1 MHAAWYNKR
10 NMSRFFSLLAALL
23 IAFLPLASVHAE
35 GDLGLTPVIIS
46 EKAKS
51 RDISK
56 QTLTLTNTSER
67 KLNLFPTV
75 HDVSA
80 KEGDQGFEL
89 AGDSG
94 ERSTSLANWIELS
107 RGVIELGPGEEKIIP
122 FVIRVNLAAE
132 PGMYHAKIF
141 FSEGS
146 TRTDAEALPPLGEVL
161 VTIEVL
167 PDIKEVLQL
176 NKFFTDSIF
185 LSGDDVL
192 FNFQIEN
199 IGNQNLKPTGEI
211 RIYDRSGAEVAS
223 IPVNT
228 DGTSFSPEQKA
239 QLASVWAGA
248 EGFGKYKAFLNLD
261 YGDSQRASV
270 QDTVFFWIVPWKQ
283 LGLTFIIGAMLVV
296 FLVFYYQRR
305 YDAPLAVSVAP
316 VVRDPEPDFS
326 EPEPAPVSK
335 PERARR
341 SWFSWR
347 KKQSK
352 LVPKVAYLDVPEP
365 EVEAPVPT
373 RIAMHDVVVPVAPV
387 PVRETAPHGHSI
399 NLKELCK
406 FPNDCPPEPSVHHVI
421 NLKR

>member
-1 MHAAWYNKR
+1 MLRAV
-10 NMSRFFSLLAALL
+10 SVFLLLL
-23 IAFLPLASVHAE
+23 IPTVGYAE
-35 GDLGLTPVIIS
+35 TTELTLTPVIIS

-51 RDISK
+51 RDILK
-56 QTLTLTNTSER
+56 QTLTVTNTSER
-67 KLNLFPTV
+67 KLNLYPTV

-89 AGDSG
+89 ADGSD
-94 ERSTSLANWIELS
+94 ERSLSLANWIELS

-141 FSEGS
+141 FSEGT
-146 TRTDAEALPPLGEVL
+146 TRTDAEALPALGEVQ
-161 VTIEVL
+161 VSIEVQ

-192 FNFQIEN
+192 FNYQVEN

-211 RIYDRSGAEVAS
+211 RIYNRSGEEVAS

-228 DGTSFSPEQKA
+228 EGASFSPEQKA
-239 QLASVWAGA
+239 QLASVWASA

-261 YGDSQRASV
+261 YGDTQRASV

-283 LGLTFIIGAMLVV
+283 LGLTFVVGALLVV
-296 FLVFYYQRR
+296 FLVYYYQRR
-305 YDAPLAVSVAP
+305 YDDPHLAVATHT
-316 VVRDPEPDFS
+316 EPQ
-326 EPEPAPVSK
+326 PLPPPAPV
-335 PERARR
+335 RAKR
-341 SWFSWR
+341 SGGWFGFSR
-347 KKQSK
+347 QKTKK
-352 LVPKVAYLDVPEP
+352 LEPTVTYMPEP
-365 EVEAPVPT
+365 QP
-373 RIAMHDVVVPVAPV
+373 MHHTAPV
-387 PVRETAPHGHSI
+387 PVMEDVRPIAPPPERVIHAPVRQTTDHGHSI
-399 NLKELCK
+399 NLRELCK
-406 FPNDCPPEPSVHHVI
+406 RPEDCEPEPSVHHII

>member
-1 MHAAWYNKR
+1 MF
-10 NMSRFFSLLAALL
+10 RFISACALV
-23 IAFLPLASVHAE
+23 FLVAMPVSVSADP
-35 GDLGLTPVIIS
+35 GDLTLTPVIIT

-51 RDISK
+51 RDILK

-80 KEGDQGFEL
+80 TEGDQGFEL
-89 AGDSG
+89 VEGNT
-94 ERSTSLANWIELS
+94 ERATSLANWIELS
-107 RGVIELGPGEEKIIP
+107 RGVVELGPGEEKIIP

-132 PGMYHAKIF
+132 PGMYHAKIL

-146 TRTDAEALPPLGEVL
+146 TRADAEALPALGEVD

-176 NKFFTDSIF
+176 NKFFTDPIF
-185 LSGDDVL
+185 LSGDYVL
-192 FNFQIEN
+192 FNYQIEN

-211 RIYDRSGAEVAS
+211 RIYNRSGEEVAS
-223 IPVNT
+223 VPVNT
-228 DGTSFSPEQKA
+228 EGTTFSPEQQA
-239 QLASVWAGA
+239 QLAAVWSGA

-283 LGLTFIIGAMLVV
+283 LSLAFVIGAMLVL

-305 YDAPLAVSVAP
+305 LEEPTLAPVMPRAPEPVVHHEPVRTAKRSWFTFTHRSARPLPETPRIETAVAPPPPAPRMQDVVRAPLP
-316 VVRDPEPDFS
+316 VQEPQTAHGHAINLRELCKRPDAC
-326 EPEPAPVSK
+326 EPEPA
-335 PERARR
+335 A
-341 SWFSWR
+341 
-347 KKQSK
+347 
-352 LVPKVAYLDVPEP
+352 
-365 EVEAPVPT
+365 
-373 RIAMHDVVVPVAPV
+373 
-387 PVRETAPHGHSI
+387 
-399 NLKELCK
+399 
-406 FPNDCPPEPSVHHVI
+406 HHVI